1 MASNEKKQAARQ
13 TNSGTSEMLR
23 RFKRHPIL
31 FIGSI
36 LFLTLIIVAFVFV
49 PAIVPGAMGVENL
62 AFGYYNGTPIRHT
75 PGSFFSQTRRNVESN
90 FPDIVNDPTM
100 ARSIWRVAFN
110 EAVVNA
116 AILDEVRRA
125 GNIVVD
131 DAINREIAQLFQEN
145 GRFMADRYRS
155 LDNATRLSLHRE
167 ASDRLMAQRY
177 YLDLASIRSS
187 DAEAAFVSAMA
198 SPRRVFGTAIFP
210 LSSFPDSEVV
220 LFAGENENLFMANRF
235 SRITLG
241 SEREAR
247 QVLDMV
253 RNGSTTFEEA
263 ARTNST
269 DSYADIGGDMGSR
282 MRFELSFEITNEA
295 DRDAVMSLAHG
306 DISDVV
312 RVSNGWAFFRALDTA
327 LPVDTEDSAQ
337 FERVRSYMLSNHRG
351 IMENWLIEQAES
363 FSEEVRRT
371 NFTAAALRGNVF
383 TNTFGPLPVN
393 YGDSLLFTTVRSS
406 GVPELQFA
414 GNNLFFWQLAFNTP
428 LNTPSEPLVIGDNV
442 LVLYPIEESNEDEVL
457 ITSIESTFR
466 SSVLQQMESS
476 FRSSFLADDNPKFDN
491 RFDATFD
498 RFERFFGQQ

>member
-1 MASNEKKQAARQ
+1 MASKEKKQAVKQ
-13 TNSGTSEMLR
+13 SNSGTSEMVR

-36 LFLTLIIVAFVFV
+36 LFLALIIVAFVFV
-49 PAIVPGAMGVENL
+49 PAIVPGAMGAENM
-62 AFGYYNGTPIRHT
+62 AFGYYNRTPIRHT
-75 PGSFFSQTRRNVESN
+75 PGSFFSQTRRNAESN
-90 FPDIVNDPTM
+90 FPDVLSDPSM
-100 ARSIWRVAFN
+100 RRYIWRMAFE
-110 EAVVNA
+110 EAVVNT
-116 AILDEVRRA
+116 AILDEVSRA
-125 GNIVVD
+125 GNIVPE

-187 DAEAAFVSAMA
+187 DAEAAFVGAMA
-198 SPRRVFGTAIFP
+198 SPRRMFGTAIFP
-210 LSSFPDSEVV
+210 LSSFPDSEVS
-220 LFAGENENLFMANRF
+220 LFAQSNDNLFMSNRF

-282 MRFELSFEITNEA
+282 MGFELSFEITNEE

-306 DISDVV
+306 DTSDVV
-312 RVSNGWAFFRALDTA
+312 RVANGWAFFRALDTA

-337 FERVRSYMLSNHRG
+337 LDRVRSYMVTNRRG

-363 FSEEVRRT
+363 FSLEVRRS
-371 NFTAAALRGNVF
+371 NFTAAALSGNVF

-393 YGDSLLFTTVRSS
+393 YGDSFLFTTIRSS
-406 GVPELQFA
+406 GVPELQSA
-414 GNNLFFWQLAFNTP
+414 GNNLFFWQLAFHTP

-442 LVLYPIEESNEDEVL
+442 LVLYPIEESREDEVL

-466 SSVLQQMESS
+466 SSVLQQMETS
-476 FRSSFLADDNPKFDN
+476 FRSSFIAKDNPKFDN
-491 RFDATFD
+491 RFDAAFD
-498 RFERFFGQQ
+498 RYERFFGQQ